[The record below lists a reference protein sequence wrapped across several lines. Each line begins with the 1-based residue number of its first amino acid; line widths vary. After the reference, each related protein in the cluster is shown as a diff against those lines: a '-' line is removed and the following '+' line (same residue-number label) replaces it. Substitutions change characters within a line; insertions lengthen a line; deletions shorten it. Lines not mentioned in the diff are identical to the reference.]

1 MALRLPDGTNASG
14 NRRTGSRSRTKATR
28 IIQTHQ
34 STILIRTGML
44 TLQADRISA
53 TVRTTAFRE
62 HSEELMTNAR
72 EIATL
77 EFRDVE
83 SDEDGV
89 IVIRVGGGSVGLA
102 ISLRTDGDIEVFLS
116 PAQAVAVAEKLR
128 EASLAAESLP

>member
-1 MALRLPDGTNASG
+1 
-14 NRRTGSRSRTKATR
+14 
-28 IIQTHQ
+28 
-34 STILIRTGML
+34 
-44 TLQADRISA
+44 
-53 TVRTTAFRE
+53 
-62 HSEELMTNAR
+62 MTNAR